1 MDIETLD
8 RLDDKMQELDAFKVP
23 LLAEAIAESDRSL
36 MLIRI
41 LMMCDEKQLPAARE
55 QFNQCIADYFGISD
69 EDKNLDTN
77 DAYATDFDEDA
88 AALKRHE
95 KEAA

>member
-41 LMMCDEKQLPAARE
+41 LMMCDEKQLPAARK

-69 EDKNLDTN
+69 LD
-77 DAYATDFDEDA
+77 DAKSVYDREGLSDFRRD
-88 AALKRHE
+88 
-95 KEAA
+95 EAA

>member
-1 MDIETLD
+1 MMDIETLD

-41 LMMCDEKQLPAARE
+41 LMMCDEKQLPAARK

-69 EDKNLDTN
+69 LD
-77 DAYATDFDEDA
+77 DAKSVYDREGLSDFRRD
-88 AALKRHE
+88 
-95 KEAA
+95 EAA